1 MAAGLSMAGT
11 YFLAMVLGLP
21 LIIGLLAIF
30 VGYLYRDHDTSYPYR
45 DHDAGYP
52 QRDLGDVLDWKPTR
66 SPETEAR
73 LHSDEIDQLLAAQNE
88 LRRRRGAPERSLEQ
102 ATGQTWST

>member
-1 MAAGLSMAGT
+1 MAGISVASF
-11 YFLAMVLGLP
+11 YFLAMVVGFP
-21 LIIGLLAIF
+21 LIIGLLAIV
-30 VGYLYRDHDTSYPYR
+30 VGYLYRDHDARYPSS
-45 DHDAGYP
+45 DHGA
-52 QRDLGDVLDWKPTR
+52 DVLDWKPTR

-73 LHSDEIDQLLAAQNE
+73 LHSDEIDQLLAAQNQ

>member
-1 MAAGLSMAGT
+1 MAALSMAGT
-11 YFLAMVLGLP
+11 YFLAMVVGFP
-21 LIIGLLAIF
+21 LILGLLAIV
-30 VGYLYRDHDTSYPYR
+30 VGYLYRDHD
-45 DHDAGYP
+45 AGYP
-52 QRDLGDVLDWKPTR
+52 SRDHGADVLDWKPTR

-73 LHSDEIDQLLAAQNE
+73 LHSDEIDQLLAAQNQ

>member
-1 MAAGLSMAGT
+1 MAGA
-11 YFLAMVLGLP
+11 YFLAMVLGVP
-21 LIIGLLAIF
+21 LLILTLALI
-30 VGYLYRDHDTSYPYR
+30 VGYLYRDHDAGYPYR
-45 DHDAGYP
+45 DHDA
-52 QRDLGDVLDWKPTR
+52 DVLDWKPTR

>member
-1 MAAGLSMAGT
+1 MAGISVASF
-11 YFLAMVLGLP
+11 YFLVMVLGIP
-21 LIIGLLAIF
+21 LIIGLLAIV
-30 VGYLYRDHDTSYPYR
+30 VGYLYRG
-45 DHDAGYP
+45 HDAGYLY
-52 QRDLGDVLDWKPTR
+52 RDDAEVLDWKPTR

-102 ATGQTWST
+102 ATGQNWSA